1 MLCGLPCSC
10 CFACNL
16 DQPKSSQSLLES
28 CFEMFNVKIKEEN
41 IKVNSKEENIKVNIK
56 STIVNFS

>member
-16 DQPKSSQSLLES
+16 DQPKSSQSLLEP
-28 CFEMFNVKIKEEN
+28 CFEIKNKEEN
-41 IKVNSKEENIKVNIK
+41 IKVNIKEENIKVNIK

>member
-41 IKVNSKEENIKVNIK
+41 IKVNSKSKIVKVNSK
-56 STIVNFS
+56 SE